1 MWSKL
6 GERMQRVSVRPDESH
21 EGIFPEL
28 KISMVWSSRKNGGEY
43 LA

>member
-21 EGIFPEL
+21 ERIFSEW
-28 KISMVWSSRKNGGEY
+28 KISMIWSSRKNGGEC